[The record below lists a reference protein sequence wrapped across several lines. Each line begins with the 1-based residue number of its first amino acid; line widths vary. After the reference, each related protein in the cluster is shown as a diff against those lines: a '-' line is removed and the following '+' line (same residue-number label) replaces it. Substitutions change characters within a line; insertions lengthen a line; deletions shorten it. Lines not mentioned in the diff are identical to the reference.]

1 MWEGSGDID
10 LYICVCVC
18 VCVCGGGGGGG
29 RERGVGSTFVILSV
43 VPSLLTTDTLTNSTI
58 PIITVPP
65 TNTEVIVGK
74 NITLEC
80 AATGH
85 PTPSVFWERVFSRT
99 FPRSDHILPS
109 GALSIGPVTV
119 ADGGRYRCIAENSEG
134 MVQADA
140 IIMVKGTYERS
151 C

>member
-18 VCVCGGGGGGG
+18 VCVGRGGGW
-29 RERGVGSTFVILSV
+29 ERGVCSAFVILSVV

-65 TNTEVIVGK
+65 TNMEVIVGK

-109 GALSIGPVTV
+109 GALSIGPVMV